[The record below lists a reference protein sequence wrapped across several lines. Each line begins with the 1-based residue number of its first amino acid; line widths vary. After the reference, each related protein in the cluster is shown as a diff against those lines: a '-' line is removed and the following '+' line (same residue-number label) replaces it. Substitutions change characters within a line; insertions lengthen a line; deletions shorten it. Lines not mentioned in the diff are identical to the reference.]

1 MSTYLHVKC
10 DRIQNTQH
18 FKENSERT
26 GLYTAPQ
33 YCLFLAQVKLSKWRQ
48 INSKV
53 TFKIIKV
60 EISTAKFIAQ
70 FSVSGKGSALVEN
83 VYFCYM

>member
-1 MSTYLHVKC
+1 MRMLNVMTES
-10 DRIQNTQH
+10 RTQH

-26 GLYTAPQ
+26 ELYTAPK
-33 YCLFLAQVKLSKWRQ
+33 YCLFLVQIKLSKWRL

-60 EISTAKFIAQ
+60 EISTAKFTAQ
-70 FSVSGKGSALVEN
+70 FSVSGKGSTLVEN
-83 VYFCYM
+83 VYFCYI